1 MEEWG
6 FGNPWL
12 HLSAPYP
19 LHHFQNFLYIKIT
32 AAVTGVET
40 IYDKPILLHVKYY

>member
-12 HLSAPYP
+12 HLSASYP

-32 AAVTGVET
+32 AIVTGVET
-40 IYDKPILLHVKYY
+40 IYDKPIFLHVKYY